1 MNSTKKHALPGYD
14 HICDQLED
22 AAHRGTRI
30 SVAACQ
36 MLLETAETYAQ
47 LVQTLQPRNQMMEL
61 LLVEIVAH
69 LRLQAH
75 FSKEARQSLI
85 ERAERILKNDSQG

>member
-1 MNSTKKHALPGYD
+1 MTTNKKHALPGYD
-14 HICDQLED
+14 RICDQLED
-22 AAHRGTRI
+22 AAHRGTTI

-47 LVQTLQPRNQMMEL
+47 EARDLQQRNHAIEP

-69 LRLQAH
+69 LRMQAH

-85 ERAERILKNDSQG
+85 ERAERILKNE